1 MNERTI
7 LNAIREI
14 LRQGEVL
21 LGVLDDAAYCAKVP
35 AAFNSSVGGHY
46 RHCLDHFRSVFD
58 GRGAAEVHYDHRKR
72 DARVETIRDV
82 ALVQT
87 RDLLQRSEEIG
98 SWTLGRTIRVRSK
111 VSYAIEEPPSAIST
125 VGREM
130 MFCIVHAIHH
140 YALIRVMCGL
150 LGVSLPDG
158 FGVAPSTIKHREP
171 AGLDGDRFGSSLN
184 GEPAL
189 DQRAA

>member
-7 LNAIREI
+7 LNATREI

-58 GRGAAEVHYDHRKR
+58 GLGAAEVNYDQRKR
-72 DARVETIRDV
+72 DARVETIRGV
-82 ALVQT
+82 ALDQT
-87 RDLLQRSEEIG
+87 KDLLRRIEEIDN
-98 SWTLGRTIRVRSK
+98 WTLRCPIRVRSK
-111 VSYAIEEPPSAIST
+111 VSYAIDEPPSAIST

-140 YALIRVMCGL
+140 YALIRVMCGM
-150 LGVSLPDG
+150 LGVFLPEG
-158 FGVAPSTIKHREP
+158 FGVAPSTIKYRQP
-171 AGLDGDRFGSSLN
+171 AVIDGDRFGSSLN

-189 DQRAA
+189 DQQAA